1 MLGSLLESIREIFL
15 TRLGILVTVYLLFF
29 GVVFGHF
36 FRLQIVS
43 GEEYQKNYTV
53 RTIKEKNLSSTRGN
67 IYDRNGVVLAYNE
80 LAYNITIED
89 NGTYSSTAE
98 KNETI
103 NSAIL
108 YVLHTLDRNGDEMDN
123 SFSISLNADGT
134 YSYNVTGTKL
144 QRFLA
149 DVYGYSSYD
158 DMGYNKRVGY
168 NTARATAD
176 QVMDYLCGEKHFDI
190 GDEYEIND
198 RYRIAIIRYAMSQNG
213 YKKYIETTIATDVSE
228 KSVAA
233 VSEHLNMLQG
243 VEIAEDTIRRYDHAE
258 YFASIIGYTGK
269 ISETEYETLSKE
281 NDSYAIT
288 DVVGKSGIEQYM
300 DSYLKGQ
307 KGSERV
313 IVDNL
318 GKEIET
324 LELVEATAGDNIY
337 LSIDAELQKACYD
350 MLEQEIAGIVYSKIV
365 DEKEYESSGSSDI
378 MIPIYDVYFALI
390 NNNIISLDHMSG
402 EKAGAYEKKVYGTFS
417 DRLEEELFNLRLELT
432 DKDPDIYSELD
443 EDMAVYELYAVTYLQ
458 SIGVFNAD
466 AVDVSDETYL
476 AWKNGEIALRTYL
489 EYAINSRWIDVTTL
503 PMDSKYVDSEEIYDV
518 LVSYVINQLRLDS
531 GFAKKIYKYMI
542 RHDLVTGTDLALV
555 LYEQE
560 VIDYDDET
568 IADLKS
574 GRLTC
579 YDFYL
584 EKIKNLEITPAQLA
598 LDPCSGSCV
607 ITNVK
612 TGELL
617 ACVSYPGYDNN
628 RLANTVDAAYYARLA
643 NDLSAPFYNNA
654 TQEKTAPGSTFKMV
668 TAAAGVTEGVINTD
682 TQIKCDGVFS
692 KVNDGPKCWKYPGSH
707 GIETLSDAIRDSCN
721 VYFYEVGWRLSNGD
735 ESYSESTGIEKIRKY
750 ATLFGLNE
758 KTGIEINESEPEIA
772 DEYPITA
779 AIGQSNHNYTTIGLG
794 RYITAVANE
803 GTVYKYTLIDH
814 ITDSDGTLVEK
825 NNPDVLRKITEI
837 SDHDW
842 AAIHEGNLGVCQSM
856 SSFKDFF
863 GEESNVRVA
872 GKTGTA
878 QQIKTRPNHALFVG
892 YAPYE
897 DPEMSVAVRIAYG
910 YTSHNTADLAGD
922 IFKYYF
928 KLEDPEN
935 LITGQAAYTGTN
947 SNAFGD

>member
-1 MLGSLLESIREIFL
+1 MLGSLLESIREMFL
-15 TRLGILVTVYLLFF
+15 SRLGILVSVYLLLFA
-29 GVVFGHF
+29 VVLGHF

-43 GEEYQKNYTV
+43 GEEYQQNYTV

-89 NGTYSSTAE
+89 NGTYSGKDE
-98 KNETI
+98 KNDTI

-108 YVLHTLDRNGDEMDN
+108 FVLHTLDRNGDVMDN
-123 SFSISLNADGT
+123 SFAITLNSDET
-134 YSYNVTGTKL
+134 YSFNVTGTKL

-149 DVYGYSSYD
+149 DIYGYSSYT
-158 DMGYNKRVGY
+158 DMGYKKDVGY
-168 NTARATAD
+168 NTARASAS
-176 QVMDYLCGEKHFDI
+176 QVMEYLSGKFGIGEDYAAK
-190 GDEYEIND
+190 D
-198 RYRIAIIRYAMSQNG
+198 RYRIAIIRYAMSQNS

-228 KSVAA
+228 KTVAA
-233 VSEHLNMLQG
+233 VSEHLNSLQG
-243 VEIAEDTIRRYDHAE
+243 VEIVEDTIRRYDHAK

-269 ISETEYETLSKE
+269 ISETEYETLSKD
-281 NDSYAIT
+281 NDSYALT

-307 KGSERV
+307 KGSEKV

-337 LSIDAELQKACYD
+337 LSIDAELQEACYE
-350 MLEQEIAGIVYSKIV
+350 MLEQEIAGIVYSKII
-365 DEKEYESSGSSDI
+365 DEKEYEASGSSDI

-390 NNNIISLDHMSG
+390 NNNIISLDHMTG
-402 EKAGAYEKKVYGTFS
+402 ENARAYEKKVHNAFS
-417 DRLEEELFNLRLELT
+417 ERLEEELFDLRIELT
-432 DKDPDIYSELD
+432 DGAPDIYSELE
-443 EDMAVYELYAVTYLQ
+443 EDMAVYEMYTVTYLQ
-458 SIGVFNAD
+458 SIGVFDVD
-466 AVDVSDETYL
+466 AVDVNDETYL
-476 AWKNGEIALRTYL
+476 AWKNGEIALRQYL
-489 EYAINSRWIDVTTL
+489 EYAINNRWIDVTTL
-503 PMDSKYVDSEEIYDV
+503 PMDSKYVDSAEIYDV
-518 LVSYVINQLRLDS
+518 LVTYVINQLRLDN

-542 RHDLVTGTDLALV
+542 KQDIVSGTDLAMV

-568 IADLKS
+568 IAELKN
-574 GRLTC
+574 GRLSSF
-579 YDFYL
+579 DFFL
-584 EKIKNLEITPAQLA
+584 EKIKNIEITPAQLA

-643 NDLSAPFYNNA
+643 SDLSAPFYNNA

-668 TAAAGVTEGVINTD
+668 TAAAGVTENVITRD
-682 TQIKCDGVFS
+682 TQIKCEGVFN
-692 KVNDGPKCWKYPGSH
+692 KVNDGPKCWIYPGSH
-707 GIETLSDAIRDSCN
+707 GTETLSDAIMDSCN
-721 VYFYEVGWRLSNGD
+721 CFFYEVGWRLSNGD
-735 ESYSESTGIEKIRKY
+735 ESYSESDGIDKIRKY

-779 AIGQSNHNYTTIGLG
+779 AIGQSNHNYTTVGLG

-803 GTVYKYTLIDH
+803 GTVYKYTMIDH
-814 ITDSDGTLVEK
+814 ITDADGTLVEK
-825 NNPDVLRKITEI
+825 YSPNVLRQIKEI
-837 SDHDW
+837 SDYDW
-842 AAIHEGNLGVCQSM
+842 AAIHEGNLGVCKSM

-863 GEESNVRVA
+863 TEDSKIKVA

-878 QQIKTRPNHALFVG
+878 QQVKTRPNHALFVG

-897 DPEMSVAVRIAYG
+897 NPQMSVAVRIAYG

-928 KLEDPEN
+928 KLEEPEN

-947 SNAFGD
+947 SNSFGD